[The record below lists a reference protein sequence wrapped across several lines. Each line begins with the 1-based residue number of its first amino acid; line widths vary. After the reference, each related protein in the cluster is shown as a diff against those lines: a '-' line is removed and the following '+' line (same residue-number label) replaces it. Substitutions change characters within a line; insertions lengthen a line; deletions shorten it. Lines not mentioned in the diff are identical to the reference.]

1 MNNHV
6 FNGQRG
12 HTISSRIAVQT
23 HSRSGKYIGFQEVVM
38 SLILTYGSTG
48 SQGEP
53 VARKLLKAGHQVRAV
68 VRHPERAI
76 GLQTRGAEIVQGD
89 LSNLESLRL
98 ASAGA
103 DAVFLMLPFSAQGNP
118 FELLG
123 NALEAAKSAGV
134 KFLVFNAS
142 GQVPAKPTGI
152 PMLDFRI
159 QLEEFI
165 ADCGIP
171 NVILQPGAY
180 MENFLGPWCLP
191 SVKEHNTVA
200 YPHRNEMRVSWMASE
215 DIGSL
220 AVAALE
226 RPELAGQRF
235 RLGGPD
241 TLDGAAIARAFTA
254 GLGRQISYQAIT
266 PEAFGATMAQIMGPE
281 AGEGIRI
288 AYGHSNAQPNDAM
301 GVDMTGVLEKL
312 PVKLTTLEDW
322 VRNHSNAFAASSV
335 QPSELVR

>member
-1 MNNHV
+1 MDSEIERSRAA
-6 FNGQRG
+6 QRFHSNLKPHFKPTQG
-12 HTISSRIAVQT
+12 PGTHRISGDR
-23 HSRSGKYIGFQEVVM
+23 M

-53 VARKLLKAGHQVRAV
+53 VARKLLEAGHQVRAV
-68 VRHPERAI
+68 MRHPERAA
-76 GLQTRGAEIVQGD
+76 GLQAKGAKIVQGD
-89 LSNLESLRL
+89 LADLESLKR
-98 ASAGA
+98 ASLGA

-118 FELLG
+118 FELLS
-123 NALEAAKSAGV
+123 NALEAAKSADV

-142 GQVPAKPTGI
+142 GKAPDKPTGI

-159 QLEEFI
+159 QLEDFI

-191 SVKEHNTVA
+191 AVQNQNMVV
-200 YPHRNEMRVSWMASE
+200 YPHRKEMRVSWIASE
-215 DIGSL
+215 DLGSL

-235 RLGGPD
+235 TLGGPKA
-241 TLDGAAIARAFTA
+241 LDGAAIARAFSA
-254 GLGRQISYQAIT
+254 GLGRKINYQAIT
-266 PEAFGATMAQIMGPE
+266 PEAFAATMAQIMGPE
-281 AGEGIRI
+281 AGEGIRV
-288 AYGHSNAQPNDAM
+288 AYGYSNAQPDDAM
-301 GVDMTGVLEKL
+301 SVDMSSVLERL

-322 VRNHSNAFAASSV
+322 VRSHAHAFA
-335 QPSELVR
+335 PSTSLVG